1 MQDDNDEQRLWR
13 GLCLERMVRAVESS
27 LVVLIVLT
35 SPSMPKQ
42 LFLEEVID
50 RVISLAKFELKNNI
64 YPEYDPLYRETDS
77 NGKNNYKSKVL
88 D

>member
-1 MQDDNDEQRLWR
+1 
-13 GLCLERMVRAVESS
+13 MVRAVESS